1 MDALKPF
8 LNRIAQPVILS
19 FCISWILWNWE
30 VVIALLWYDAETIK
44 ATNSSTHMEYIKL
57 HANGWKNYVLPL
69 SFALLF
75 LPVRYGVNWLNAFF
89 RTKERSHVLQV
100 TGTGKMSTLRF
111 LELKKSYDDRIASI
125 SEFIDKEA
133 DIQEQLNKTESEL
146 INLRSTNADVG
157 GKYNQL
163 KVENEGNLNRLVNL
177 NTEVTDFKMK
187 SSPKFLLGSYKF
199 VVFEKNYVNH
209 NGEISL
215 PIIEG
220 TVEFR
225 MDNNDYNFYFTIKNS
240 EYIIGVDHY
249 FYNILSE
256 SLILKFKEA
265 YTNKLD
271 SSKLLSVLKKLNG
284 KFILIPELKYV
295 INIKIDKEHEIELK
309 KTK

>member
-69 SFALLF
+69 SFALFF

-133 DIQEQLNKTESEL
+133 DIQKKLNEAESEL
-146 INLRSTNADVG
+146 MSLRSANADVG
-157 GKYNQL
+157 GKYSLL
-163 KVENEGNLNRLVNL
+163 KLENEGNLNRLANL
-177 NTEVTDFKMK
+177 TEELIDFKHK
-187 SSPKFLLGSYKF
+187 SSPEFLLGTY
-199 VVFEKNYVNH
+199 NYVIYEKDH
-209 NGEISL
+209 NGHLTDIST
-215 PIIEG
+215 PIFNGIAH
-220 TVEFR
+220 FK
-225 MDNNDYNFYFTIKNS
+225 MHNNDYNFHFITDS
-240 EYIIGVDHY
+240 ELIIGIDHY
-249 FYNILSE
+249 FYNVLSE
-256 SLILKFKEA
+256 SLLLKFTIA
-265 YTNKLD
+265 YTQNISNTKFFQII
-271 SSKLLSVLKKLNG
+271 SKLNE
-284 KFILIPELKYV
+284 KFILVPEFKY
-295 INIKIDKEHEIELK
+295 ILNIKIDNKHEIELR
-309 KTK
+309 KTS